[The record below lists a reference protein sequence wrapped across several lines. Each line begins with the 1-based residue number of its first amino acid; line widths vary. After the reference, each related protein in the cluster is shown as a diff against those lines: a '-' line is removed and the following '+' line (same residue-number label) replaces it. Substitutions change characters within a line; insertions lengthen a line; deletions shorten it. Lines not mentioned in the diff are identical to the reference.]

1 MNPPLRCLLVDDKTL
16 ALDLLTEYIGQG
28 PFLRLVGALTN
39 PLEAMSL
46 VDSTP
51 IDLILLDIHMPHLTG
66 LGFLGALN
74 GRSPVSLT
82 TA

>member
-16 ALDLLTEYIGQG
+16 ALEYIGQ

-39 PLEAMSL
+39 PLEALAL